1 MRPIDA
7 DAILP
12 KMESTFDM
20 QELYLPIHFM
30 DLIIDNMPTLQP
42 KQAADTNSNRKQG
55 KWVKRGPR
63 IDGYQLVTCPECEF
77 GIRYESKL
85 SYKYCPCCGTR
96 LDGE

>member
-1 MRPIDA
+1 MRLIDA
-7 DAILP
+7 DVLKKEIHMSYSDDLCILP
-12 KMESTFDM
+12 K
-20 QELYLPIHFM
+20 
-30 DLIIDNMPTLQP
+30 IDNMPTLQP

-63 IDGYQLVTCPECEF
+63 IDGYQLVTCPECKF